1 MSNISLTASMR
12 SNLLSLQNTQSL
24 MDTTQERLSTG
35 KKVNSAIDNPS
46 SYYTAQSLNNRAS
59 DLSSLLDSMGQA
71 IQTIKAAD
79 EGIEAITS
87 FAQQAKA
94 IAQSAADSN
103 DATERAN
110 YMEQFNKIM
119 IQIDE
124 LANDSGYKGVNLL
137 KDGNLT
143 VKFSENGSS
152 LSIDGEDATSTGLG
166 MAAGA
171 DWGKVGDETTTAL
184 GNLNTAKENVKDA
197 EDAVKEAQT
206 AYDTATADQKEAKL
220 TALNTAKGD
229 LEDAQSELK
238 DKQTAYDEKV
248 AADIVAGNGKI
259 SESMTKVETAISTL
273 RGWSSKFGN
282 NYSIVQNREE
292 FTENLIN
299 VLTEGADKLTLA
311 DMNEESANML
321 ALQTRQQLAI
331 NSLSLASQ
339 AAQSVLKLF

>member
-1 MSNISLTASMR
+1 MSDISLTASMR

-94 IAQSAADSN
+94 VAQSAVDSSS
-103 DATERAN
+103 DTDRAN
-110 YMEQFNKIM
+110 YMEQFNAILD
-119 IQIDE
+119 QIDGI
-124 LANDSGYKGVNLL
+124 AKDSGYKGVNLL
-137 KDGNLT
+137 NGGSLT
-143 VKFSENGSS
+143 VKFNE
-152 LSIDGEDATSTGLG
+152 DGTSNLEITG
-166 MAAGA
+166 
-171 DWGKVGDETTTAL
+171 K
-184 GNLNTAKENVKDA
+184 
-197 EDAVKEAQT
+197 
-206 AYDTATADQKEAKL
+206 TATAAGLKIEKGTDWTDAANID
-220 TALNTAKGD
+220 TAI
-229 LEDAQSELK
+229 
-238 DKQTAYDEKV
+238 EKV
-248 AADIVAGNGKI
+248 DAAIA
-259 SESMTKVETAISTL
+259 TL
-273 RGWSSKFGN
+273 RSMASEFGN
-282 NYSIVQNREE
+282 NYSIVQSRED

>member
-1 MSNISLTASMR
+1 MSDISLTASMR

-59 DLSSLLDSMGQA
+59 DLSALLDSMGQA

-94 IAQSAADSN
+94 VAQSAADSS
-103 DATERAN
+103 DVTERDN
-110 YMEQFNKIM
+110 YMKQFNDILA
-119 IQIDE
+119 QIDGI
-124 LANDSGYKGVNLL
+124 AKDSGYKGVNLL
-137 KDGNLT
+137 NQGSLT
-143 VKFSENGSS
+143 VKFNETGDSS
-152 LSIDGEDATSTGLG
+152 LTITGRNATSEGLG
-166 MAAGA
+166 VDDAAA
-171 DWGKVGDETTTAL
+171 WGTSDTTK
-184 GNLNTAKENVKDA
+184 TAKENMDK
-197 EDAVKEAQT
+197 
-206 AYDTATADQKEAKL
+206 AK
-220 TALNTAKGD
+220 TALDAAGD
-229 LEDAQSELK
+229 DDKAA
-238 DKQTAYDEKV
+238 KQTAYDSAVKAYNEAV
-248 AADIVAGNGKI
+248 AADVTAGNAKI
-259 SESMTKVETAISTL
+259 EASIKAVDTAISTL
-273 RGWSSKFGN
+273 RSMASEFGN
-282 NYSIVQNREE
+282 NYSIVQSRED